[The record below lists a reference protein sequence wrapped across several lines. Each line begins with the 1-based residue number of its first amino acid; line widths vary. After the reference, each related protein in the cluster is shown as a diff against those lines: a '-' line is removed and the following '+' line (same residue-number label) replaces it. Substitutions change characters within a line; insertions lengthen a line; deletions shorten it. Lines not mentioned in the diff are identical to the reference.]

1 MSVQTIQVLLSTQS
15 PEILVGTLAYKNKK
29 LYFEY
34 DKDFLNTGI
43 ELSPYKLPL
52 KAGLHQCDDAVFS
65 GLFGVFADSMPDGWG
80 RLLLDRYLMSQGV
93 KQADITPLD
102 RLGYIG
108 AYGIGALI
116 YKPII
121 KGLEGQNH
129 PIHLD
134 ILAQQS
140 MHILND
146 DTQQDLRQLLTLGG
160 SSAGAR
166 PKILVQID
174 QHNNII
180 AGTQTLQEGYQ
191 HYLLKFPSILDPKDI
206 GKQEYQH
213 SLMAKTAGVQM
224 PETKLLQGKYFA
236 VKRFDRVND
245 KRVHIHSVAGLV
257 HSDFRYPSLD
267 YDDLLSL
274 TLNITKDVNEQVKL
288 FRLAAFNLF
297 AHNRDDHAKNFSFLL
312 DERNQW
318 KLSPAY
324 DLTYSQGPGGE
335 HSTTYLGEGK
345 NPTEQH
351 LIKLAKKHNINN
363 AQTII
368 SQIRDKIKK

>member
-1 MSVQTIQVLLSTQS
+1 MSVQTIQVFLSTQS

-34 DKDFLNTGI
+34 DKNFLNTGI

-52 KAGLHQCDDAVFS
+52 KAGLHQCDDVVFS

-80 RLLLDRYLMSQGV
+80 RLLLDRYLMSQGIN
-93 KQADITPLD
+93 QADISPLD

-108 AYGIGALI
+108 AYGVGALT

-121 KGLEGQNH
+121 KGLEGQSH

-134 ILAQQS
+134 TLAQQS

-180 AGTQTLQEGYQ
+180 AGTQTRQKGYQ
-191 HYLLKFPSILDPKDI
+191 HYLLKFPSTLDPKDI
-206 GKQEYQH
+206 GKQEYQY
-213 SLMAKTAGVQM
+213 SLMAKAAGVQM

-267 YDDLLSL
+267 YDDLLAL
-274 TLNITKDVNEQVKL
+274 TLHITKDVNEQAKL

-297 AHNRDDHAKNFSFLL
+297 AHNRDDHAKNFSFIL

>member
-1 MSVQTIQVLLSTQS
+1 MSVQTIQVFLSTQS
-15 PEILVGTLAYKNKK
+15 PEILVGTLAHKNKK

-52 KAGLHQCDDAVFS
+52 KAGLHQCDDVVFS

-80 RLLLDRYLMSQGV
+80 RLLLDRHLMSQGIN
-93 KQADITPLD
+93 QADISPLD

-108 AYGIGALI
+108 AYGVGALT

-121 KGLEGQNH
+121 KGLEGQSH

-134 ILAQQS
+134 TLAQQS
-140 MHILND
+140 MRILNN
-146 DTQQDLRQLLTLGG
+146 DTQQDLRQLLALGG

-166 PKILVQID
+166 PKILVQIGQND
-174 QHNNII
+174 NII
-180 AGTQTLQEGYQ
+180 SGVQTLQKGYKN
-191 HYLLKFPSILDPKDI
+191 YLIKFPSTLDPKDI
-206 GKQEYQH
+206 GKQEYQY
-213 SLMAKTAGVQM
+213 SLMAKAAGVQM

-236 VKRFDRVND
+236 VERFDRVND

-267 YDDLLSL
+267 YDDLLAL
-274 TLNITKDVNEQVKL
+274 TLHITKDVNEQAKL

-297 AHNRDDHAKNFSFLL
+297 AHNRDDHAKNFSFIL

-368 SQIRDKIKK
+368 SQIRDKTK